1 MVSHRAPA
9 FPAIRQILLVFF
21 LSGGVQTVNVTGP
34 GEPVRGTLG
43 SDALLS
49 VHYASFSTDLPIIRW
64 QLRKDKPLTVV
75 QSFGTDVIGN
85 LRSEYRGRVRVFANG
100 SLQLQGLRLADEGM
114 YEVEVSITDDTFTGE
129 TSVNLTVDEL
139 ISTPRVVMETSAVL
153 EHMEAFTLNCS
164 HANGT
169 RPTYSWLKGGKPLAN
184 DTRLL
189 LSPDHKSLTITRVT
203 PQDDGIYLCLVE
215 NPVSSVRSAP
225 VRLTVYRRSSLYFI
239 LAAGGG
245 FLFVTLV
252 TVCAC
257 WGPSK
262 KEKQHNQPSSVKY
275 VDQNR
280 TKSIGEEQRYHYG
293 RLIYADTV
301 LNVCSC
307 PAFSDPHE
315 ERPTPSVS
323 QAPVTAPPPS
333 HGPQIPTKPTVPP
346 PRAHKTRPSPGL
358 PAVKP
363 AGDSKPVVK
372 SGVPQ

>member
-280 TKSIGEEQRYHYG
+280 TKSI
-293 RLIYADTV
+293 
-301 LNVCSC
+301 
-307 PAFSDPHE
+307 DPHE

-323 QAPVTAPPPS
+323 QAPVNAPPPS